1 MSIDFLYGAVDRQF
15 VFLLVLP
22 FLVGLAGLASEY
34 FGQLLASRSVS
45 RRPRAIQDKLLIAI
59 SKSQPAL

>member
-1 MSIDFLYGAVDRQF
+1 MLIDFLYGAVDRQF

-34 FGQLLASRSVS
+34 FGQLRASRSVS
-45 RRPRAIQDKLLIAI
+45 RRPRATRDKLLMAV
-59 SKSQPAL
+59 SESQPAL

>member
-22 FLVGLAGLASEY
+22 FVVGLAGLASEY
-34 FGQLLASRSVS
+34 FGQLRASRSES
-45 RRPRAIQDKLLIAI
+45 RRPRTIQDKLLIAI
-59 SKSQPAL
+59 SES